1 MDDAGLAQKES
12 SFNVPPYLSVTIAGD
27 REVVHIG
34 CTPIANH
41 FVSDVTS
48 RRQVMVQ
55 LAEAGGLKAVQIADC
70 FGVTPVYLSQLR
82 GRYRQQGSV
91 ALRSERR
98 GPKGPMKVTPRLETR
113 VRKLREKGL
122 TYKAIA
128 EEVSGQQEISYQTV
142 RRILQKDEVQQ
153 NLLKTEVTEE
163 YLAPPSEP
171 VDSAPVVKI
180 PKEGES
186 QYAGAMLLHVALG
199 EMGLWSVFEKVGAL
213 VGQTKLGVKQVVGT
227 IALGFALQLRSIE
240 GFKTAL
246 RGDFGMLL
254 GLAKVPCVQTLRAQV
269 ASLAESVEPDVVMR
283 KLFEAFVELEPV
295 WEGAYYVD
303 GHFCGYSGARPLP
316 KGWNAKRRIVETGQ
330 SDVYVHDASGRA
342 LFFINRPLNEHL
354 SKVLPKVVE
363 EIRRISKDEKI
374 LLIFDRGGYS
384 GALFKK
390 LQSQGIEFITYLK
403 GRKAKRRFPSNR
415 FKTRWYEVS
424 DPAGI
429 KKSKRQV
436 YKIYEKGT
444 RVHGAGVLKTLVVQD
459 EKGQVPVITNISETS
474 PAKIVSLLKMR
485 WRQENSFKYLSDH
498 YGIEQLIQYDADYF
512 KDQRLMDNPKR
523 KILREKL
530 EGLRTEI
537 VAKEAELGRA
547 SESKKQ
553 PDGELKTLQ
562 RRARRDIK
570 KLNEKVTRLE
580 NRLAHTPTKVPASE
594 LTGKTYRATMRTERR
609 NLVNAIKIATYNA
622 ERLLAR
628 RFFKHYKDPR
638 DWLTFFRSI
647 LQLPG
652 TITNRSTDEIVVE
665 LRPPDEPKVRH
676 ALALMLAELNALG
689 GRTFGDGQRLTF
701 ALKS

>member
-1 MDDAGLAQKES
+1 
-12 SFNVPPYLSVTIAGD
+12 
-27 REVVHIG
+27 
-34 CTPIANH
+34 
-41 FVSDVTS
+41 
-48 RRQVMVQ
+48 
-55 LAEAGGLKAVQIADC
+55 
-70 FGVTPVYLSQLR
+70 
-82 GRYRQQGSV
+82 
-91 ALRSERR
+91 
-98 GPKGPMKVTPRLETR
+98 MKVTPRLEIR
-113 VRKLREKGL
+113 VRKLREKGK

-128 EEVSGQQEISYQTV
+128 AEVSGQQEISYQTV

-153 NLLKTEVTEE
+153 SLLKTEVTEE

-171 VDSAPVVKI
+171 VDRAPVVKI
-180 PKEGES
+180 SKEGES

-199 EMGLWSVFEKVGAL
+199 EIGLWSVFEKVGAL

-254 GLAKVPCVQTLRAQV
+254 GLANVPCVQTLRTQV
-269 ASLAESVEPDVVMR
+269 ASLAESVEPDVVMH

-303 GHFCGYSGARPLP
+303 GHFCGYSGGRPLP
-316 KGWNAKRRIVETGQ
+316 KGWNAKRRMVETGQ

-384 GALFKK
+384 GASFKS
-390 LQSQGIEFITYLK
+390 LSSQGIEFITYLK

-415 FKTRWYEVS
+415 FETRWYEVS

-429 KKSKRQV
+429 KRRKRHV

-444 RVHGAGVLKTLVVQD
+444 RVHGAGLLRTLVVKD

-498 YGIEQLIQYDADYF
+498 YGIEQLIQHDADYF

-523 KILREKL
+523 KNLREKL
-530 EGLRTEI
+530 EGLRKEI

-547 SESKKQ
+547 LKSKKQ
-553 PDGELKTLQ
+553 PDGELKTIH

-570 KLNEKVTRLE
+570 KLKEKETRLD

-594 LTGKTYRATMRTERR
+594 LTGKNYRATMRTERR

-652 TITNRSTDEIVVE
+652 TIANRSTDEIVVE

-676 ALALMLAELNALG
+676 ALALTLAELNALG